1 MGNMSRSW
9 PLLQRIAMIAAASTI
24 TSAACSEDGDGGSN
38 GNGNEAD
45 NSEAFGGNC
54 QIEPPPPVEVT
65 RCYMAQAKPE
75 PLCAAGS
82 AGAAG
87 ASGGSGQSGAAQ
99 GGSGQGSGGSP
110 GCAPTTQLP
119 CYLDLTLENPPTT
132 PAGDYTVSKTSEPRL
147 VSDPG
152 GEQCCYDLRYTAP
165 APPCG
170 RPLVVGTRALV
181 APLTLLAGGW

>member
-1 MGNMSRSW
+1 
-9 PLLQRIAMIAAASTI
+9 LLQRIAMIAAASTI

-119 CYLDLTLENPPTT
+119 CYLDLTLE
-132 PAGDYTVSKTSEPRL
+132 PRL